1 MKISDIG
8 MPKGAN
14 RKPKRVGRGTGSG
27 HGKTS
32 GKGHKGSLS
41 RTGHHGGPRVGF
53 EGGQMPLARRIPK
66 RGFNSQSVEVF
77 QIVNLDS
84 LNRFA
89 DNSVISPE
97 TLLKENII
105 KSSRQSVK
113 ILGDGEISKPL
124 TVKAHGFSKSAAEKI
139 KKAGG
144 TTEILVNNYAK
155 GK

>member
-1 MKISDIG
+1 MKMSDIG
-8 MPKGAN
+8 MPAGAN
-14 RKPKRVGRGTGSG
+14 RQKKRRGRGTGSG

-32 GKGHKGSLS
+32 GKGHKGSRS

-66 RGFNSQSVEVF
+66 RGFNSQSMQIF
-77 QIVNLDS
+77 QVVNLEV

-89 DNSVISPE
+89 DNAVVSPE
-97 TLLKENII
+97 VLLKENII
-105 KSSRQSVK
+105 KSGRQCVK
-113 ILGDGEISKPL
+113 ILGDGELTKPL
-124 TVKAHGFSKSAAEKI
+124 TVKAHGFSKNAVEKI

>member
-8 MPKGAN
+8 MPEGAN
-14 RKPKRVGRGTGSG
+14 RQKKRRGRGTGSG

-32 GKGHKGSLS
+32 GKGHKGSHS

-66 RGFNSQSVEVF
+66 RGFNSPSVEVF
-77 QIVNLDS
+77 QIVNLEV

-89 DNSVISPE
+89 DNTVVSPE

-105 KSSRQSVK
+105 KSSRQCVK
-113 ILGDGEISKPL
+113 ILGDGELKKSL
-124 TVKAHGFSKSAAEKI
+124 TIKAHGFSKSAIEKI
-139 KKAGG
+139 KNAGG
-144 TTEILVNNYAK
+144 TTEILINNYAK